1 MLAHVVPGQ
10 TCWHCYLGFRA
21 VHRVRHLR
29 PAAASVLRVE
39 SSGLRIS
46 YGRRLLADSELILSF
61 LLVDGGPIW
70 VELRQQRLP
79 APPLTPPAPVPH
91 EQAPLADS
99 DAE

>member
-39 SSGLRIS
+39 SLGLRLS
-46 YGRRLLADSELILSF
+46 YGRRLLADSEIILSF
-61 LLVDGGPIW
+61 LLIDGGPIW
-70 VELRQQRLP
+70 VELGQRQLP
-79 APPLTPPAPVPH
+79 RPPPAPTIA
-91 EQAPLADS
+91 APQ
-99 DAE
+99 